1 MVDSVLSKLLA
12 ADSDLEAQEA
22 KLVAQIEAIQTK
34 RGSLQSVMEIFE
46 PDKVTA
52 AVSPPVEAEEA
63 EPSQDAEVAVAPPIE
78 KPEKVASKSRAKA
91 AREKAVQSSK
101 TSARPKS
108 VRRGWQK
115 YMREEHGQTP
125 LPEIVAGILK
135 SKPKKAFEIQ
145 EVVNAIVE
153 DEIPATNRKDARNRI
168 SNILA
173 EGARKKQWSRP
184 KSGYYRLSK

>member
-1 MVDSVLSKLLA
+1 
-12 ADSDLEAQEA
+12 
-22 KLVAQIEAIQTK
+22 
-34 RGSLQSVMEIFE
+34 
-46 PDKVTA
+46 
-52 AVSPPVEAEEA
+52 
-63 EPSQDAEVAVAPPIE
+63 
-78 KPEKVASKSRAKA
+78 
-91 AREKAVQSSK
+91 
-101 TSARPKS
+101 
-108 VRRGWQK
+108 
-115 YMREEHGQTP
+115 MREEHGQTP